1 MMNQDTRQVIILH
14 NPLSPNPTDDER
26 DVLDQAHLV
35 KEALKELGYHSQR
48 MEFNLNIPWLINGI
62 RKIDPAF
69 IFNLVET
76 VDGRGK
82 LSFMAPAILESR
94 DIRFSG
100 SGSTA
105 MFLTTDKV
113 TTKKILRSEHIATP
127 DWATTSEAIEPEK
140 EYILKPI
147 SEDGSVGITDEL
159 IYMGNRIEHIPEDWF
174 AEEFIQGREFNVSVL
189 AGARGS
195 EVLPP
200 AEMRFRNYTEDRPR
214 ILGYKAKWDTDS
226 FEYKNTVRS
235 FAFEAKDA
243 SLLTE
248 LKRISAQCWSAF
260 GLKGYARVDFRI
272 SNEGIP
278 YVIEINANPCIS
290 PDSGFIA
297 ACEQAG
303 LGNTEVIKRIIDDID
318 RK

>member
-1 MMNQDTRQVIILH
+1 MNPDTKQVIILH
-14 NPLSPNPTDDER
+14 NPLSPNPTEDEL

-35 KEALKELGYHSQR
+35 KEALKELGYNSER
-48 MEFNLNIPWLINGI
+48 MEFNLNIPWFINAI
-62 RKIDPAF
+62 RKLNPAF

-76 VDGRGK
+76 VDGTGK
-82 LSFMAPAILESR
+82 LSFMAPAILESGE
-94 DIRFSG
+94 IRFSG
-100 SGSTA
+100 SGSAA

-113 TTKKILRSEHIATP
+113 TAKKILRAEHIITP
-127 DWATTSEAIEPEK
+127 DWATTSEAIEPTK

-159 IYMGNRIEHIPEDWF
+159 IYMGSQIEHLPDDWF
-174 AEEFIQGREFNVSVL
+174 AEEYIQGREFNVSVL
-189 AGARGS
+189 AAARGP
-195 EVLPP
+195 EVLKP
-200 AEMRFRNYTEDRPR
+200 AEMRFLNYTEDQPR
-214 ILGYKAKWDTDS
+214 ILGYKAKWDTNS
-226 FEYKNTVRS
+226 FEYQNTVRS
-235 FAFEAKDA
+235 FDFEAKDA
-243 SLLTE
+243 SLLAE
-248 LKRISAQCWSAF
+248 LKRISRQCWNAF

-303 LGNTEVIKRIIDDID
+303 LGNTEVIKQIINDINQ
-318 RK
+318 K